1 MRQLFLNH
9 IERHYQIMQPV
20 DLFTV
25 SVLLERGVARD
36 LKLTF
41 PTLPPQTEPTVA
53 FLRERSKPI
62 IESG

>member
-1 MRQLFLNH
+1 MRQLFLNR

-41 PTLPPQTEPTVA
+41 PP
-53 FLRERSKPI
+53 
-62 IESG
+62 